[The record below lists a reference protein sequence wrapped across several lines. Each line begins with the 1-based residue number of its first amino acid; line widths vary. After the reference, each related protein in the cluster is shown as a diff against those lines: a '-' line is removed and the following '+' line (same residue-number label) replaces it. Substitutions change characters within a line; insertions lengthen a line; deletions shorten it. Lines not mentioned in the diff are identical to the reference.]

1 MKMALKLYKD
11 LACTQLISSGSP
23 LTTQHPIAGS
33 AVTVNAYIKNDDA
46 TKYYTTVAIDPQDT
60 TGSDESSYVQL
71 SSDGVTYQ
79 ATSAALSLSDFGSAG
94 TPDTAVRTIYVKVT
108 TPSVADTQNKTD
120 IFLNV
125 TGREF
130 AV

>member
-1 MKMALKLYKD
+1 MALKLYKD
-11 LACTQLISSGSP
+11 SACTQLISSGSP
-23 LTTQHPIAGS
+23 LTTQHPITGS
-33 AVTVNAYIKNDDA
+33 SVTVQCWIKNDDA
-46 TKYYTTVAIDPQDT
+46 TKYYTTVAVDPQDT
-60 TGSDESSYVQL
+60 TATDESTWVQL
-71 SSDGVTYQ
+71 SSDNVTFQ
-79 ATSAALSLSDFGSAG
+79 SASAALSLSDFGSAG
-94 TPDTAVRTIYVKVT
+94 TADTTARTFYVKVT